1 MKCAICKNEML
12 VSYNYIEGFEVCDKC
27 FKKITENEA
36 LNAMEQIAANQKQMD
51 EIIENDVCRGEI
63 PQIQDTKKEKKMDI
77 IVTITIGNYTIDV
90 EMNDVS
96 AAVQLLK
103 MLEENS
109 FGTGTLID
117 LANAI
122 KEID

>member
-1 MKCAICKNEML
+1 MKCVICKNEML

-27 FKKITENEA
+27 FKKVTENEA

-90 EMNDVS
+90 GMNDVS